1 MWVSHVRVRR
11 GGFVVARSL
20 FPRAGG
26 DRDVEVEGK
35 RRKGGFELD
44 RSCVGNSIFFA
55 RSRRLDQIR
64 KRGEQVWFL
73 IVEVA
78 LWVVGSCFDA
88 QHIPSTCLELD
99 PIVGYGGRADVSIIM
114 MVMEM
119 STSNETPVRSIRT
132 PRRGEVKCGRMS
144 HEVD

>member
-1 MWVSHVRVRR
+1 MFVFAVGVSLLLVLSFPAQAEIEMLKWKGSAGR
-11 GGFVVARSL
+11 GGV
-20 FPRAGG
+20 
-26 DRDVEVEGK
+26 
-35 RRKGGFELD
+35 FELD